1 MTEPCLR
8 RPCRDRNS
16 VIRYETR
23 DVGLVYRRLSAHQDD
38 ERPVFRHDLV
48 ASETLDAPHVRM
60 IESAQYADQ
69 SRHRQA

>member
-1 MTEPCLR
+1 M
-8 RPCRDRNS
+8 
-16 VIRYETR
+16 
-23 DVGLVYRRLSAHQDD
+23 SAHQDD